1 MDERGTD
8 DPRLV
13 FAAALTRL
21 RRRLPDVS
29 DEALARRASAVAL
42 PSGRRVAVNARRLGE
57 WLNGQSVPRQ
67 FEAVMALVLAMD
79 RAVGGATGAQLGG
92 THIGMAQWQR
102 LWRAAREHRNSGG
115 VGQRIASSSPLTS
128 NSPKHSPSQGQ
139 VGTPAHVPARIVIGR
154 PPGDAAALRRRA
166 ELAERIDAGL
176 LDRSVRQ
183 VLLTGAGGVGKSQL
197 ASAAFHR
204 AKRWAEVLL
213 WVPAG
218 NRLSVLGS
226 YARAWRA
233 LSGASIAGG
242 VGGSGGSGG
251 VGSAGATSL
260 AGLAGDVVALGARD
274 RNNPGGPM
282 ALAPAP
288 SIPPAVVPS
297 PDSAPGGDDE
307 TQADLFLTWL
317 RSTATP
323 WLVVLDDIDDPGEL
337 AGLWPAGDAG
347 RTVLVTRRRDAA
359 LLRPGVRVI
368 PVGVFSA
375 AEATA
380 YLTDRL
386 RLDLGDVSDLSDAG
400 PLGNLSDARKLGD
413 AGVLGDAGALSNVG
427 DLYDVSDADGLRDSG
442 DPGDDPSPTAAHH
455 GSPARY
461 QPPTTHH
468 TEPPSYPHPHQDLAT
483 LAALLGNFPLALS
496 QAAAFLIDT
505 GMDLPTYLGL
515 LADRREQV
523 AGLLPPSSPADE
535 HGGTVTS
542 TLQLALARAESLAP
556 PGTARAMLELISMF
570 APDGIPDAVLL
581 GSAARAWLG
590 DGLDGGEVPERGSL
604 LALRALHRLSL
615 VTHHGPAPA
624 DGALSVVDVHSLV
637 QRAVR
642 DGVPADR
649 RERLATAA
657 ADALEEV
664 WPAPDRDPETETA
677 LYRSA
682 EVLLAHADG
691 GLWRGGDPR
700 PLPGRRPPPDPQH
713 PSGTHPLR
721 DPYHLPDPQP
731 PSDPQPLPSPQL
743 PSGTHPL
750 PDQRPELN
758 PQSSL
763 NARAPLRLHPLL
775 RRFSPHLTA
784 LGRPGAARDMA
795 RALAD
800 QARRRLGDGHPDVL
814 VLRAQAAQ
822 AVGDLGD
829 TATALHSLTEI
840 RREAEDGL
848 GPVDPDTLSIRL
860 HEARF
865 RMEAGQIDAALAEFV
880 ALAAE
885 ARTTLTAGD
894 PLVVFADDHVALCR
908 GLSGDAD
915 GAREGYAALVRE
927 LERDLGPRHPTTLKT
942 LTGLSRW
949 IGETG
954 DVRLAVTTY
963 QQAVEGL
970 AAVFGRLHPETLVAR
985 HNLAYWHGIAGELD
999 EAIGQFVGAAD
1010 DSERALGAEH
1020 PTTLTYRVNLAF
1032 WRGVA
1037 GDTAGALDQLE
1048 RLQQPLEQVLGA
1060 DHPRTLRT
1068 RQQRAELLYRRGDHT
1083 TAADQLTTLLADMV
1097 RIQGA
1102 NHPRTREADELLT
1115 LWSRE
1120 RTATTAN
1127 LPNLDAPDLN
1137 APNLD
1142 VPDLNAPNLDVPDL
1156 TAPKTAPPTAPDAHS

>member
-1 MDERGTD
+1 M
-8 DPRLV
+8 
-13 FAAALTRL
+13 
-21 RRRLPDVS
+21 
-29 DEALARRASAVAL
+29 
-42 PSGRRVAVNARRLGE
+42 
-57 WLNGQSVPRQ
+57 
-67 FEAVMALVLAMD
+67 
-79 RAVGGATGAQLGG
+79 
-92 THIGMAQWQR
+92 
-102 LWRAAREHRNSGG
+102 
-115 VGQRIASSSPLTS
+115 
-128 NSPKHSPSQGQ
+128 
-139 VGTPAHVPARIVIGR
+139 
-154 PPGDAAALRRRA
+154 
-166 ELAERIDAGL
+166 
-176 LDRSVRQ
+176 
-183 VLLTGAGGVGKSQL
+183 LLTGAGGVGKSQL

-204 AKRWAEVLL
+204 AKRRAEVLL

-218 NRLSVLGS
+218 NRASVLGS

-233 LSGASIAGG
+233 LSGAGVSGVAGSST
-242 VGGSGGSGG
+242 GSGGSTGN
-251 VGSAGATSL
+251 VGPPSLPSLTGL
-260 AGLAGDVVALGARD
+260 AGLPGLAGVTGDAVASGTRD
-274 RNNPGGPM
+274 PSNPGNPT
-282 ALAPAP
+282 ALAPVL
-288 SIPPAVVPS
+288 STPS
-297 PDSAPGGDDE
+297 PSPGSAPGGDDE

-347 RTVLVTRRRDAA
+347 RTVLVSRRRDAA

-368 PVGVFSA
+368 PVGVFTR

-386 RLDLGDVSDLSDAG
+386 RLDLG
-400 PLGNLSDARKLGD
+400 
-413 AGVLGDAGALSNVG
+413 NVG
-427 DLYDVSDADGLRDSG
+427 DLGGLGELGDADALGKSADADALGEVGELNYPDHPS
-442 DPGDDPSPTAAHH
+442 DDPK
-455 GSPARY
+455 
-461 QPPTTHH
+461 
-468 TEPPSYPHPHQDLAT
+468 DLAT
-483 LAALLGNFPLALS
+483 LATLLGNFPLALS

-505 GMDLPTYLGL
+505 GMDLATYVSL
-515 LADRREQV
+515 LADRRESV

-542 TLQLALARAESLAP
+542 TLQLALGRAESLAP

-581 GSAARAWLG
+581 GSAAREWLG
-590 DGLDGGEVPERGSL
+590 GGLGGDEVPERGNL

-615 VTHHGPAPA
+615 VTHHGSAPA

-637 QRAVR
+637 QRAIR
-642 DGVPADR
+642 DGVPADH

-664 WPAPDRDPETETA
+664 WPAPDCDPETETA

-691 GLWRGGDPR
+691 QLWQGGEPSPR
-700 PLPGRRPPPDPQH
+700 PGP
-713 PSGTHPLR
+713 HPLS
-721 DPYHLPDPQP
+721 LPDPHLLPLPHPRP
-731 PSDPQPLPSPQL
+731 PHLPLPSPPPHLSL
-743 PSGTHPL
+743 PSHP
-750 PDQRPELN
+750 
-758 PQSSL
+758 
-763 NARAPLRLHPLL
+763 PLRLHPLL
-775 RRFSPHLTA
+775 RRFGPHLTA

-795 RALAD
+795 QGLAD
-800 QARRRLGDGHPDVL
+800 RARRRLGDGHRDVL
-814 VLRAQAAQ
+814 ILRAQAAQ
-822 AVGDLGD
+822 AAGDLGD
-829 TATALHSLTEI
+829 TTTALHSLAEI

-848 GPVDPDTLSIRL
+848 GPTDPDTLSIRL
-860 HEARF
+860 QAARF

-880 ALAAE
+880 VLAAE
-885 ARTTLTAGD
+885 ARTTLAAGD
-894 PLVVFADDHVALCR
+894 PLVVSADDHVALCR

-915 GAREGYAALVRE
+915 GAREGYAVLARE

-970 AAVFGRLHPETLVAR
+970 VSVFGRLHPDTLVAR

-1037 GDTAGALDQLE
+1037 GDTATALDQLE
-1048 RLQQPLEQVLGA
+1048 RLQQPLERVLGA
-1060 DHPRTLRT
+1060 NHPRTLRT
-1068 RQQRAELLYRRGDHT
+1068 RQQQAELLYRRGDHA
-1083 TAADQLTTLLADMV
+1083 TAADQLTTLLTDMV
-1097 RIQGA
+1097 RVQGA
-1102 NHPRTREADELLT
+1102 NHPRTREADELLA

-1120 RTATTAN
+1120 RTATTTN
-1127 LPNLDAPDLN
+1127 PPDLN
-1137 APNLD
+1137 AAN
-1142 VPDLNAPNLDVPDL
+1142 LNAANLTAPDSTADTL
-1156 TAPKTAPPTAPDAHS
+1156 TAPKKAPPTAPDEHS